1 MTAVVNSGNTATS
14 TRVYSVFM
22 PTAIGVV
29 ARIAVAVMPSGPV
42 RVEDAV
48 NAGAAQAKLLG
59 KFFAGLD
66 FVARK
71 TLATESGMSCKSFG
85 A

>member
-1 MTAVVNSGNTATS
+1 
-14 TRVYSVFM
+14 M

-29 ARIAVAVMPSGPV
+29 AHVAVALMPAGPV

-48 NAGAAQAKLLG
+48 NGGAAQAKLLG
-59 KFFAGLD
+59 TFSAGLD

-71 TLATESGMSCKSFG
+71 TLATGSGIPRKSFG
-85 A
+85 C

>member
-1 MTAVVNSGNTATS
+1 M
-14 TRVYSVFM
+14 YSVFM

-29 ARIAVAVMPSGPV
+29 ARVAVAVMPAGPC
-42 RVEDAV
+42 RRR
-48 NAGAAQAKLLG
+48 GKWLRGQAKLPG

-71 TLATESGMSCKSFG
+71 TLATESGIPCKSFG
-85 A
+85 G

>member
-1 MTAVVNSGNTATS
+1 
-14 TRVYSVFM
+14 M

-29 ARIAVAVMPSGPV
+29 ARVAVAVMPAGPV

-48 NAGAAQAKLLG
+48 NGGAAQAKVLG

-66 FVARK
+66 FVACT
-71 TLATESGMSCKSFG
+71 TLATESGIPCKSFSG
-85 A
+85 